1 MNAKTDPLDFTGKVA
16 IVTGGT
22 RGLGRAIVET
32 LLDAGC
38 EVETCGRTVPE
49 RLPAANGREARFSV
63 LDVRD
68 PEAVNAY
75 VAQVGERHGR
85 LDILV
90 NNAGGSPQ
98 ADAATASPRFSAA
111 IITLNLLAPLYMAQ
125 AARPLLAKAFGG
137 GSIINIASISGIR
150 PSPGTAAYGAAKAG
164 LINLGESLAQEWGP
178 EVRVNSVVVG
188 LVETETAEQTY
199 GSAAAR
205 DRIASTLPLR
215 RFGNGADVA
224 QAVLFLSS
232 PLASYISGAQ
242 IAVAGGGERPAF
254 LDLR

>member
-1 MNAKTDPLDFTGKVA
+1 MSTTPNPLDFTGKVA

-22 RGLGRAIVET
+22 RGLGRMIVQT
-32 LLDAGC
+32 LLEAGC
-38 EVETCGRTVPE
+38 TVETCGRTAPE
-49 RLPAANGREARFSV
+49 TLPAANGREARFSA

-68 PEAVNAY
+68 PEAVSAF

-98 ADAATASPRFSAA
+98 ADAATASPRFSSA
-111 IITLNLLAPLYMAQ
+111 IIALNLLAPLYMAQ
-125 AARPLLAKAFGG
+125 AAHPLLVAAPDG
-137 GSIINIASISGIR
+137 GSIINIASVSGVR

-178 EVRVNSVVVG
+178 HIRVNSVVLG
-188 LVETETAEQTY
+188 LMETETSGETY
-199 GSAAAR
+199 GSDESRAQ
-205 DRIASTLPLR
+205 IADTLPLR
-215 RFGNGADVA
+215 RFGTGTDVA
-224 QAVLFLSS
+224 QAVLFLAS
-232 PLASYISGAQ
+232 PMASYISGAQ
-242 IAVAGGGERPAF
+242 IAVTGGGERPVF